1 MPEENFY
8 LTKEGLERIKKE
20 YQSLRNLKKIKS
32 SRENIL
38 PSEGENVNPAYLSLQ
53 EDLEILERKTE
64 ELENILK
71 NYQIIKFPP
80 KAKQNI
86 VDLGAKVFLEDSSGQ
101 KVKFQIVG
109 TLEANPFLEK
119 ISNESPVGKALLGCK
134 VGEKVDIDSP
144 VKLEYKILKIT
155 YEES

>member
-38 PSEGENVNPAYLSLQ
+38 PLEGENANPAYLSLQ

>member
-38 PSEGENVNPAYLSLQ
+38 PAEGENVNPAYLSLQ